1 MSEEPPTTTPTQEA
15 VARPLQ
21 RTWPTWVTM
30 FVILPI
36 GTIAFSAVALIIG
49 ALVTGGPN
57 LADPDALQNWL
68 AEISKSPLGILILVA
83 PGQIFFLVLSLGSAL
98 PSSEPLKER
107 LGITAPRYSPRTW
120 TLLCLGTPALQILC
134 LLFAQLFFDLSEPS
148 EHMEMLSGL
157 FTGQEGVLGVTLLV
171 LFAAVMPGI
180 SEELF
185 FRGYVRVGLGRRF
198 GFFVTIFFPAL
209 IFALV
214 HGDPMHA
221 TAVLPLGLWFGCLA
235 WWSRSVIPPMIA
247 HFVNNLFAIFNARH
261 ATALEAEAGELESA
275 ADAAAGP
282 LTEITA
288 LAAAGYALSAL
299 MLLAGLFC
307 LVRER
312 ANQRT
317 SSSSHSF
324 RM

>member
-98 PSSEPLKER
+98 PSSEPLTKR

-120 TLLCLGTPALQILC
+120 A
-134 LLFAQLFFDLSEPS
+134 
-148 EHMEMLSGL
+148 
-157 FTGQEGVLGVTLLV
+157 
-171 LFAAVMPGI
+171 
-180 SEELF
+180 
-185 FRGYVRVGLGRRF
+185 GRRMIRNKLYGCSVTMKRYNRSPV
-198 GFFVTIFFPAL
+198 GFLQSTVS
-209 IFALV
+209 
-214 HGDPMHA
+214 D
-221 TAVLPLGLWFGCLA
+221 
-235 WWSRSVIPPMIA
+235 
-247 HFVNNLFAIFNARH
+247 
-261 ATALEAEAGELESA
+261 
-275 ADAAAGP
+275 
-282 LTEITA
+282 
-288 LAAAGYALSAL
+288 
-299 MLLAGLFC
+299 
-307 LVRER
+307 
-312 ANQRT
+312 
-317 SSSSHSF
+317 
-324 RM
+324 

>member
-1 MSEEPPTTTPTQEA
+1 
-15 VARPLQ
+15 
-21 RTWPTWVTM
+21 M
-30 FVILPI
+30 FLILPI
-36 GTIAFSAVALIIG
+36 GTIAFSAIALIIG

-57 LADPDALQNWL
+57 LAEPDALQNWL
-68 AEISKSPLGILILVA
+68 TEIAKGPLGILILVA

-98 PSSEPLKER
+98 PSSEPLTKR

-120 TLLCLGTPALQILC
+120 ALLCLGTPVVQILS

-157 FTGQEGVLGVTLLV
+157 FTGQEGVLGITLLV

-180 SEELF
+180 TEELF

-198 GFFVTIFFPAL
+198 GFVVAIFVPAL

-247 HFVNNLFAIFNARH
+247 HFVNNLFAIFSARY
-261 ATALEAEAGELESA
+261 ATALEAERGDLEPA
-275 ADAAAGP
+275 VDAAASP
-282 LTEITA
+282 LSEMTTMVVSA
-288 LAAAGYALSAL
+288 YALCFF
-299 MLLAGLFC
+299 MLLAGLYC
-307 LVRER
+307 LIRER
-312 ANQRT
+312 ARQQVT
-317 SSSSHSF
+317 STS
-324 RM
+324 